1 MAGRRCI
8 VLQVK
13 NEKSNIFNFLIL
25 FSFSSVQGQILVAT
39 VLLKNG
45 ANVNAK
51 MNDGWTP
58 LSIAEAKGHAR
69 MVELLKANGDWR
81 PRHV

>member
-1 MAGRRCI
+1 MTRRRCI

-13 NEKSNIFNFLIL
+13 NEKSKLLLIINF
-25 FSFSSVQGQILVAT
+25 FSFFTAVGHILVAT

-51 MNDGWTP
+51 DSDGYTP
-58 LSIAEAKGHAR
+58 LSVAKKKGHAR
-69 MVELLKANGDWR
+69 MVELLKANGAK
-81 PRHV
+81 P